1 MTRLALKSPRYASE
15 DDLHEQVAKALAIL
29 LPPPVEWTT
38 VPAGG
43 YELSAAARA
52 RLFRLGL
59 RPGWPDIIISATTAS
74 SASNSKPA
82 PACCHARALSGHA
95 PAARGWSSDS
105 AICTRGC
112 WRRACASPSADRWTA
127 CFPKSTR
134 GVFRLGRQK
143 NEQSSQ

>member
-1 MTRLALKSPRYASE
+1 MTTRLALKSPRYASE

-59 RPGWPDIIISATTAS
+59 KTGWPDLIIVHAGQVFGIELKNDDGVLSKTRIVRTRSGGARVVVGQRDMHTRLLASGMRLAVCRSLSAVLDQLHEWQIPT
-74 SASNSKPA
+74 
-82 PACCHARALSGHA
+82 RE
-95 PAARGWSSDS
+95 ARG
-105 AICTRGC
+105 
-112 WRRACASPSADRWTA
+112 
-127 CFPKSTR
+127 
-134 GVFRLGRQK
+134 
-143 NEQSSQ
+143 

>member
-15 DDLHEQVAKALAIL
+15 DDLHEQVARALAIL

-59 RPGWPDIIISATTAS
+59 RPGWPDIIISYHGIFGIELKTRTGVLSKTRIVRTRSGGARVVVGQRDMHTRLLAS
-74 SASNSKPA
+74 GMRLAVCRSLDGV
-82 PACCHARALSGHA
+82 LSQINAWGI
-95 PAARGWSSDS
+95 PTREARG
-105 AICTRGC
+105 
-112 WRRACASPSADRWTA
+112 
-127 CFPKSTR
+127 
-134 GVFRLGRQK
+134 
-143 NEQSSQ
+143 